1 MDRRS
6 FLRSAI
12 AAGGGAAMLPTAAMV
27 RPAGAQPVDAQ
38 PAAAGPYGSLDGRL
52 PDANGLILPE
62 GFTSRIIGVAGD
74 RVAGTDYEWH
84 IFPDGSA
91 TFDDGDGGW
100 WYVCNSEVFTPEFLG
115 GVSAVHFGPDGE
127 ILTASRVLANTT
139 ANCAGGP
146 TPWGTW
152 LSCEERFDEKG
163 QVWEVDP
170 TGVKEAVALPALGQW
185 AHEAVAVDPDTETL
199 YLTQDHPAGLFYRF
213 TPDAYP
219 DLTAGT
225 LEAAIV
231 APDGAV
237 TWGEIADPSGATTPT
252 REQVPGATVFPGN
265 EGVWYHDGVV
275 VFTSKGDNKVHAIDI
290 AAQTYAL
297 VWNGTPPAEVAAGA
311 VRKEPLNG
319 VDNITVETGSGDLF
333 VAEDGDNM
341 ELVLISAEGEVV
353 PFARFAGEVHA
364 ASEVTGPSFNPA
376 GDRLYFSSQRGPTTK
391 TVFDLLGAGGET
403 TNGGVTYE
411 VTGPFRGVAMAA
423 ETTAGT
429 TPGTSTP
436 APSETLAA
444 AGSSDSGSSSSSN
457 AVPIVAG
464 GAVVV
469 AAGVAGALLL
479 RRRGAAASNGSGP
492 DAPTDPS

>member
-1 MDRRS
+1 
-6 FLRSAI
+6 
-12 AAGGGAAMLPTAAMV
+12 MLPTAAMV

-38 PAAAGPYGSLDGRL
+38 PASAGPYGSIEGRT

-62 GFTSRIIGVAGD
+62 GFTSRVIGVAGD
-74 RVAGTDYEWH
+74 PVAGTDYAWH
-84 IFPDGSA
+84 LFPDGSA
-91 TFDDGDGGW
+91 TFDDDDGGW
-100 WYVCNSEVFTPEFLG
+100 WYVCNSEVFAPELNG
-115 GVSAVHFGPDGE
+115 GASAVHFGPDGE
-127 ILTASRVLANTT
+127 ILSAGRVLSGTT

-170 TGVKEAVALPALGQW
+170 TGAKEAVARPALGQW

-199 YLTQDHPAGLFYRF
+199 YLTQDHPEGLFYRF
-213 TPDAYP
+213 TPDSYP
-219 DLTAGT
+219 DLTTGK
-225 LEAAIV
+225 LDAAIV
-231 APDGAV
+231 APDGSV
-237 TWGEIADPSGATTPT
+237 TWGEVADPSGATAPT
-252 REQVPGATVFPGN
+252 RTQVPGATVFPGN

-290 AAQTYAL
+290 AEQTYAT
-297 VWNGTPPAEVAAGA
+297 VWTGTPDAEIDAGA
-311 VRKEPLNG
+311 TPRAPLAG
-319 VDNITVETGSGDLF
+319 VDNITVENGSGDLF

-341 ELVLISAEGEVV
+341 EVVLISAEGDVV
-353 PFARFAGEVHA
+353 PFVRITGDAHL

-391 TVFDLLGAGGET
+391 TLLEMAGFGGDT

-411 VTGPFRGVAMAA
+411 VTGPFRGAAMAA
-423 ETTAGT
+423 STTAGT
-429 TPGTSTP
+429 TPGSTP
-436 APSETLAA
+436 SPSDTLVA
-444 AGSSDSGSSSSSN
+444 AGSGSSPAPTSSSSN

-469 AAGVAGALLL
+469 AAAVAGAIVL
-479 RRRGAAASNGSGP
+479 RRRGAAAGGDGP
-492 DAPTDPS
+492 TEPPAG